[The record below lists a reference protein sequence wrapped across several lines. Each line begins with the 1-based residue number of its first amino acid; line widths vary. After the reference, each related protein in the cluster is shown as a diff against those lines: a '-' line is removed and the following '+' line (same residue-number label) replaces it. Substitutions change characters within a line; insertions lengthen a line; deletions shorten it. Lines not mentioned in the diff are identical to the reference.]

1 MISRVSSADPASQ
14 LVNDQ
19 IAPDDGMWDGN
30 PSHYFGVGQSAL
42 HCIKVSM
49 LAAGIET
56 FTNILDLPCGHG
68 RVLRHVQHAFPRAQ
82 LTACDI
88 NMSATEFCARTF
100 GATPV
105 QGHES
110 PGKIALQGN
119 YDLIW
124 VGSLVTHLNA
134 KVCMDFLDIFRAN
147 LSRNG
152 LLVCTIHGR
161 KVADRLRNG
170 VSAYGLDPNAI
181 PDILEQYSQKDFAF
195 CSYPLN
201 HPKVPGISA
210 DYGISLTSPC
220 WVFSQVARM
229 PDMRLL
235 TYTEKGWDNHHD
247 VVSFLRE

>member
-68 RVLRHVQHAFPRAQ
+68 RVLRHLQHAFPRAQ

-100 GATPV
+100 GAAPV
-105 QGHES
+105 KGYES

-124 VGSLVTHLNA
+124 VGSLLTH
-134 KVCMDFLDIFRAN
+134 FGFFGWRW
-147 LSRNG
+147 LSPI
-152 LLVCTIHGR
+152 L
-161 KVADRLRNG
+161 
-170 VSAYGLDPNAI
+170 I
-181 PDILEQYSQKDFAF
+181 PLTPCAARFCAALEFIEVVNYFSYS
-195 CSYPLN
+195 S
-201 HPKVPGISA
+201 V
-210 DYGISLTSPC
+210 
-220 WVFSQVARM
+220 
-229 PDMRLL
+229 
-235 TYTEKGWDNHHD
+235 DNYFYD
-247 VVSFLRE
+247 K

>member
-1 MISRVSSADPASQ
+1 VTSPSSTDPASFP
-14 LVNDQ
+14 LNDQ

-68 RVLRHVQHAFPRAQ
+68 RVLRHLQHAFPRAQ

-88 NMSATEFCARTF
+88 NMAATEFCARTF

-110 PGKIALQGN
+110 SGKIALQGN

-124 VGSLVTHLNA
+124 VGSLFTHLNA
-134 KVCMDFLDIFRAN
+134 KACMDFLDVFLAN
-147 LSRNG
+147 LCPNG

-161 KVADRLRNG
+161 KVADRMRRG
-170 VSAYGLDPNAI
+170 VSTYGLDPSAI
-181 PDILEQYSQKDFAF
+181 PRILKQYEEKDFAF
-195 CSYPLN
+195 CAN
-201 HPKVPGISA
+201 HLDQTITGISS

-229 PDMRLL
+229 QDMRLL
-235 TYTEKGWDNHHD
+235 TYTEKGWDNHQD

>member
-1 MISRVSSADPASQ
+1 
-14 LVNDQ
+14 
-19 IAPDDGMWDGN
+19 MWGGN

-42 HCIKVSM
+42 HCIRVSM

-68 RVLRHVQHAFPRAQ
+68 RVLRHLQHAFPRAQ
-82 LTACDI
+82 LTACDV

-110 PGKIALQGN
+110 AAKIALQGN

-124 VGSLVTHLNA
+124 VGSLLTHLDA
-134 KVCMDFLDIFRAN
+134 KRCADFLDVFRAN
-147 LSRNG
+147 LCPNG

-161 KVADRLRNG
+161 KVADRMRSG
-170 VSAYGLDPNAI
+170 VDTYGLDPNAI
-181 PDILEQYSQKDFAF
+181 PEILTQYAEKEFAF
-195 CSYPLN
+195 CSYPLDQ
-201 HPKVPGISA
+201 KIPGISS
-210 DYGISLTSPC
+210 DYGISITSPC
-220 WVFSQVARM
+220 WVFSKVARM

-235 TYTEKGWDNHHD
+235 TYTETAWDNHHD